1 MPPTLYI
8 IYYNI
13 YYVFTTV
20 AGSASV
26 YTNITVDDMLYIYSY
41 YCSYV
46 YACRVVFNAGHA
58 QLTSVL

>member
-26 YTNITVDDMLYIYSY
+26 YTNITVDMLYIYSY